1 MMTTDK
7 ATVTGIKKNKETPKK
22 AERANIA
29 LFFYIPKFEQEK
41 RHNFCKKQKNKK
53 QDLTKELK

>member
-29 LFFYIPKFEQEK
+29 LFFLYPQIRARKAAQFL
-41 RHNFCKKQKNKK
+41 QK
-53 QDLTKELK
+53 TKE

>member
-1 MMTTDK
+1 MTTDK

-22 AERANIA
+22 QSEQIS
-29 LFFYIPKFEQEK
+29 LCFFYIPKFEQEK